1 MEYRTYRALAIVM
14 AVSLATLGCFSAGA
28 TDGSAGGDSGESG
41 ESFLQHLHS
50 VAYRLHGGDN
60 GQHGGGG
67 GFWDHMGELVNQL
80 DLSEEQTQRL
90 DALHR
95 SFESHR
101 GMADGSMA
109 ELHDQL
115 VEQFEQGDI
124 EAEPIRQVIDQH
136 LAEIRT
142 MAYSATDDLIALV
155 NSLDAEQREI
165 VLAHL
170 RGDHGGH
177 SGLGH

>member
-1 MEYRTYRALAIVM
+1 MANITFQALALVS
-14 AVSLATLGCFSAGA
+14 AVSLVSLGSFSAGA
-28 TDGSAGGDSGESG
+28 TDVSAGGDSGEGG
-41 ESFLQHLHS
+41 ESFLQNLHS
-50 VAYRLHGGDN
+50 IAYRLHGGDN
-60 GQHGGGG
+60 GQRGGG

-124 EAEPIRQVIDQH
+124 EADPIRQMIDQH
-136 LAEIRT
+136 LEEIRT
-142 MAYSATDDLIALV
+142 MAYSATDDLTALV
-155 NSLDAEQREI
+155 NSLDEKQREI

-170 RGDHGGH
+170 QGDHAGHGGR
-177 SGLGH
+177 GH